1 MTKYILV
8 LNNHLFFSN
17 FRYSLANIYDF
28 SVIAIL
34 KKNKQMKIKSNN
46 KHRGSMLIVNSRKT
60 SLQTKEKVSE
70 SFSPEYFLPFFQG
83 TFFPKT

>member
-8 LNNHLFFSN
+8 LNNHLFSSN

-46 KHRGSMLIVNSRKT
+46 KHRIMHVDREL
-60 SLQTKEKVSE
+60 TKNQ
-70 SFSPEYFLPFFQG
+70 F
-83 TFFPKT
+83 TD

>member
-46 KHRGSMLIVNSRKT
+46 KHRSMHVDREL
-60 SLQTKEKVSE
+60 TKNQ
-70 SFSPEYFLPFFQG
+70 F
-83 TFFPKT
+83 TD